1 MLQEKQKKS
10 ANEEWLAKIAIYSK
24 VTAAYAWGG
33 YFFTEG
39 PDNFNKKS
47 KRTGFRK
54 TSGVFASF
62 HETKCTAVA
71 RLFEGEARV
80 SKPQAHKSME

>member
-24 VTAAYAWGG
+24 VTAAYAGGG

-39 PDNFNKKS
+39 PDIFNKKS
-47 KRTGFRK
+47 KRTGI
-54 TSGVFASF
+54 
-62 HETKCTAVA
+62 
-71 RLFEGEARV
+71 
-80 SKPQAHKSME
+80 